1 MFYKGK
7 AIEKIGEKEI
17 FGRKVFW
24 VRVLEDNSLL
34 QIAAEDIEIQ
44 PTKNSLSAV
53 RFVALAARIKDEI
66 AKKNILAPYK
76 SSLIPLPHQILVL
89 E

>member
-17 FGRKVFW
+17 FGQKVFW

-44 PTKNSLSAV
+44 
-53 RFVALAARIKDEI
+53 
-66 AKKNILAPYK
+66 KKYRTLDSTNG
-76 SSLIPLPHQILVL
+76 
-89 E
+89 